1 MKTNFLKSLI
11 LILTFLICQ
20 QSSLLASHIV
30 GGELNYECL
39 GNNEYRISL
48 KIYRDCQNGNPGAY
62 FDNPVVIG
70 IFDAQTNNYKG
81 DILINLDPNSNDTI
95 SSYYADSCINPS
107 FCVHTTT
114 YSTTTILP
122 VTSSGY
128 ILSYQRCCRANT
140 IANITNPNA
149 TGMTLSTEITE
160 AALLSCNS
168 SPTFNREIPF
178 ILAVND
184 TFSIN
189 LGASD
194 INGDSLVY
202 ALYAP
207 FDGATVGNP
216 LPNPPAAAPYTNVSY
231 LSPYNSQMPFGNTL
245 CTWDSLNGDFATVP
259 TSVGTYMLGFS
270 ILEYNTAGALLSK
283 TYKEIAIAIA
293 PIPCV
298 ATINV
303 KKIAPSS
310 TIKLFPNPAKNHI
323 TIETSTALETTL
335 TLYSIQGQLLTTKA
349 FREQTTLN
357 LEQYP
362 KGVYLLKFENDT
374 EQIIK
379 RFIKE

>member
-1 MKTNFLKSLI
+1 MKTNFLKSLMLVLT
-11 LILTFLICQ
+11 LITCQ
-20 QSSLLASHIV
+20 QHISFATHIV
-30 GGELNYECL
+30 GGEMNYECL
-39 GNNEYRISL
+39 GNDEYKISL
-48 KIYRDCQNGNPGAY
+48 KIYRDCDTGVPW

-70 IFDAQTNNYKG
+70 VFDAQTNNFIKS
-81 DILINLDPNSNDTI
+81 ISISLDPNSNDTI
-95 SSYYADSCINPS
+95 SPYYADSCINPS
-107 FCVHTTT
+107 FCVHTTN
-114 YSTTTILP
+114 YSTTTTLP
-122 VTSSGY
+122 VISSGY
-128 ILSYQRCCRANT
+128 ILSYQRCCRAHT
-140 IANITNPNA
+140 ITNITDPNT
-149 TGMTLSTEITE
+149 TGMTLFTEITE

-168 SPTFNREIPF
+168 SPTFDREIPF

-207 FDGATVGNP
+207 FDGATIGNP
-216 LPNPPAAAPYTNVSY
+216 LPNPPAAPPYINVSY

-245 CTWDSLNGDFATVP
+245 CTWDSLNGDFTTIPA
-259 TSVGTYMLGFS
+259 SVGTYMLGFS

-310 TIKLFPNPAKNHI
+310 AIKLFPNPAKDHI
-323 TIETSTALETTL
+323 TIESSTALETTL
-335 TLYSIQGQLLTTKA
+335 TLYSIQGQLLTTKT
-349 FREQTTLN
+349 FREQTTLDLN
-357 LEQYP
+357 QYP

-374 EQIIK
+374 ELIVK

>member
-1 MKTNFLKSLI
+1 MLGLI
-11 LILTFLICQ
+11 ISQ
-20 QSSLLASHIV
+20 QTHSLASHIV
-30 GGELNYECL
+30 GGEMNYECL

-48 KIYRDCQNGNPGAY
+48 KIYRDCENGNPGAY
-62 FDNPVVIG
+62 FDNPVTIG
-70 IFDAQTNNYKG
+70 IFDAQTNNF
-81 DILINLDPNSNDTI
+81 IQSINISLDTTSNDTI
-95 SSYYADSCINPS
+95 PPYYADSCVNPS

-114 YSTTTILP
+114 YSTTTTLP
-122 VTSSGY
+122 VVSSGY

-140 IANITNPNA
+140 ITNITDPNA
-149 TGMTLSTEITE
+149 TGMTLFTEITE

-168 SPTFNREIPF
+168 SPTFDREIPF

-194 INGDSLVY
+194 INGDSLIY

-207 FDGATVGNP
+207 FDGATTGNP
-216 LPNPPAAAPYTNVSY
+216 LPNPPAAPPYTNVSY
-231 LSPYNSQMPFGNTL
+231 VSPYNSQTPIGNTL
-245 CTWDSLNGDFATVP
+245 CTWDSLNGDFVTLP
-259 TSVGTYMLGFS
+259 TSVGTYMFGFS
-270 ILEYNTAGALLSK
+270 ILEYNAAGALLSK

-303 KKIAPSS
+303 KKIASS
-310 TIKLFPNPAKNHI
+310 SAIKLFPNPARNHI
-323 TIETSTALETTL
+323 TIETSSALETTL

-349 FREQTTLN
+349 FRNQTTLELN
-357 LEQYP
+357 QYP
-362 KGVYLLKFENDT
+362 KGIYLLKFENDT
-374 EQIIK
+374 ELIVK